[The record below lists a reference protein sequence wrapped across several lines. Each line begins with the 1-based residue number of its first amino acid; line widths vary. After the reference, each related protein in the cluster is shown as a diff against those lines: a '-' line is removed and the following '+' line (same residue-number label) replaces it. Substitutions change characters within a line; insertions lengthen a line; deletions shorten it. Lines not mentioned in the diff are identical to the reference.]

1 MMMDVISWL
10 GISDAK
16 HIPATI
22 TGVLGF
28 ASVALT
34 GFAAIFAW
42 LTKQYL
48 LRREKRNDLR
58 AAIRAE
64 IEVQWLMLKKA
75 PNQEET
81 IPIIEKKLRTKGN
94 KDYSPHFSRYPGPEI
109 FGSIKAEIAALG
121 REEIPLVVQFYHHLA
136 VMDNFVIELR
146 STEFKSYDRDRK
158 LLMIKDMFRMVE
170 QATILA
176 EKSMIVL
183 EDLMNISQDR
193 RLCARKAELER
204 DNQMAT

>member
-1 MMMDVISWL
+1 MMMDLISWL
-10 GISDAK
+10 GVSDGK

-42 LTKQYL
+42 LTKQFL

-64 IEVQWLMLKKA
+64 IEVQWRMLKLA

-81 IPIIEKKLRTKGN
+81 IPIIERKLKTKG
-94 KDYSPHFSRYPGPEI
+94 KQDYSPHFSRYPGPEI

-121 REEIPLVVQFYHHLA
+121 REEIPLVVQFYHQLA

-146 STEFKSYDRDRK
+146 SVEFKSYYRDRK

-170 QATILA
+170 QAITLA
-176 EKSMIVL
+176 EKSMLVL
-183 EDLMNISQDR
+183 ENLMNIPQAN
-193 RLCARKAELER
+193 RLCSLKAELER
-204 DNQMAT
+204 SNQNRT